1 MHFICSCPTKFYF
14 LSPLQLDI
22 ADCRLSCGIISG
34 YMLGNIETLY
44 FACLDFNLF
53 QSYKIKIK
61 EECQKGK
68 CFVKRINILYI
79 IFLSLVLI
87 RAFVSTMS
95 LSSATEVLR
104 TRTEVHKRRFLEQMQ
119 EKWSTK
125 KENQQDKTRVEYDF
139 KVQRMRLVKSGLV
152 KSLRSVL
159 QWYEKVWGKKCW
171 V

>member
-1 MHFICSCPTKFYF
+1 MSKV
-14 LSPLQLDI
+14 
-22 ADCRLSCGIISG
+22 
-34 YMLGNIETLY
+34 
-44 FACLDFNLF
+44 
-53 QSYKIKIK
+53 
-61 EECQKGK
+61 K

-125 KENQQDKTRVEYDF
+125 KENQRDKTRVEYDS
-139 KVQRMRLVKSGLV
+139 KVQRVRLVKSGLV

-159 QWYEKVWGKKCW
+159 Q
-171 V
+171 

>member
-1 MHFICSCPTKFYF
+1 MSKV
-14 LSPLQLDI
+14 
-22 ADCRLSCGIISG
+22 
-34 YMLGNIETLY
+34 
-44 FACLDFNLF
+44 
-53 QSYKIKIK
+53 
-61 EECQKGK
+61 K

-125 KENQQDKTRVEYDF
+125 KENQRDKTRVEYDF
-139 KVQRMRLVKSGLV
+139 KV
-152 KSLRSVL
+152 
-159 QWYEKVWGKKCW
+159 
-171 V
+171 

>member
-1 MHFICSCPTKFYF
+1 MSKV
-14 LSPLQLDI
+14 
-22 ADCRLSCGIISG
+22 
-34 YMLGNIETLY
+34 
-44 FACLDFNLF
+44 
-53 QSYKIKIK
+53 
-61 EECQKGK
+61 K
-68 CFVKRINILYI
+68 CFVKRIDKLYI

-125 KENQQDKTRVEYDF
+125 KENQRDKTRVEYDF

-159 QWYEKVWGKKCW
+159 Q
-171 V
+171 

>member
-1 MHFICSCPTKFYF
+1 MSKV
-14 LSPLQLDI
+14 
-22 ADCRLSCGIISG
+22 
-34 YMLGNIETLY
+34 
-44 FACLDFNLF
+44 
-53 QSYKIKIK
+53 
-61 EECQKGK
+61 K

-125 KENQQDKTRVEYDF
+125 KENKRDKTRVEYDF

-159 QWYEKVWGKKCW
+159 K
-171 V
+171 

>member
-1 MHFICSCPTKFYF
+1 MSKV
-14 LSPLQLDI
+14 
-22 ADCRLSCGIISG
+22 
-34 YMLGNIETLY
+34 
-44 FACLDFNLF
+44 
-53 QSYKIKIK
+53 
-61 EECQKGK
+61 K

-152 KSLRSVL
+152 KSLMSVL
-159 QWYEKVWGKKCW
+159 Q
-171 V
+171 